1 MYTDLLIQL
10 KNAQAVKKESIK
22 VPYSKMDE
30 EIVKILTANN
40 YVGKFEK
47 RGRSPRRILDINLK
61 YPNNEGA
68 IQGIKFISKP
78 SRRIYVGYKEIRPIK
93 HGYGLMVLST
103 PQGIMAGGE
112 AKKEKVG
119 GEALFEI
126 W

>member
-10 KNAQAVKKESIK
+10 KNAQAVKKESVK

-30 EIVKILTANN
+30 DIVKILTANN

-78 SRRIYVGYKEIRPIK
+78 SRKIYIGYKEIRPIK